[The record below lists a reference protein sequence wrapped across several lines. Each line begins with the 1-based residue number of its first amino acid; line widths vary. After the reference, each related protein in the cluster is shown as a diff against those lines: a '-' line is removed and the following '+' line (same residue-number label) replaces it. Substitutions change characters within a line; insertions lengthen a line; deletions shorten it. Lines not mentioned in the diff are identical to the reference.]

1 MITKIFE
8 IITKTGKA
16 EKDLKN
22 VSDGVENVNVG
33 LETTNKETK
42 KLSLLGKG
50 FGAAKKGAKGLASGF
65 KLVGT
70 AIKAAGIGLVVGLFI
85 ALKTAIEQ
93 NQKVIDALAVVM
105 ETVSVV
111 MSEVSKVLTN
121 VYESVASSSENF
133 DALGRVLKN
142 ILNIAITPV
151 KLAFQGIKAAIVGA
165 QLAWEQSWLGNNDPK
180 RIAELKAE
188 LTEIKEDVID
198 IGTEALNS
206 GKAIA
211 EDFVEAVTEVAD
223 IGSQVITGL
232 KDISIKAAIETAKTN
247 VELKK
252 TAELATVANQGLIEK
267 YDLQAEQQRQIR
279 DDERNSIAERK
290 KANDEL
296 LVILDKQEKA
306 MLSNAKAVLAAAQ
319 VDLNKYKDNVEFQK
333 AVMEAENELA
343 AVRAQVAGF
352 RSEQQSN
359 DLALSKE
366 EMEMTKSK
374 LESEVNLSIEQKRF
388 NAEQIQDNLQRLE
401 KQKEI
406 DAQEREI
413 QTTRLQGIVND
424 ANAGTQAKIDAQ
436 IALNEF
442 NQQANQQEV
451 TRQAEIDAEELR
463 ILTEFKANETRI
475 KKEADDEQKI
485 NDDAARADNLA
496 AEQQMQD
503 LKRSAV
509 QTGLTSISQ
518 LTKLF
523 AGESEREQKK
533 AFEIN
538 KAVAIASTL
547 IQTYQSAQGA
557 YLSQLSIPTPDAPIR
572 AAIAAGIAT
581 TAGLVNVATIA
592 KQKFQGS
599 GGGTTPTTTPPT
611 GGNTSPSQPPS
622 FSVVGQ
628 SGFNQVA
635 GALGSQPPIQ
645 AFVVAGAVTNAQQ
658 LSNNTIQQAT
668 F

>member
-42 KLSLLGKG
+42 KLGLLGKS
-50 FGAAKKGAKGLASGF
+50 FGAAKKGAKGLAGGF
-65 KLVGT
+65 KLIGT
-70 AIKAAGIGLVVGLFI
+70 AIKAAGIALVVGLFV
-85 ALKTAIEQ
+85 ALKTAVEQ

-111 MSEVSKVLTN
+111 MAEVSRVLTD
-121 VYESVASSSENF
+121 VYESVSKATENF
-133 DALGRVLKN
+133 DALGKVMGG
-142 ILNIAITPV
+142 ILTLVITPF
-151 KLAFQGIKAAIVGA
+151 KLGFQGIKAAIVGA
-165 QLAWEQSWLGNNDPK
+165 QLAWEDSFLGGKDPEK
-180 RIAELKAE
+180 IKELQAQ
-188 LTEIKEDVID
+188 LDEIKEDVIE
-198 IGTEALNS
+198 IGTEAVDA
-206 GKAIA
+206 GKSI
-211 EDFVEAVTEVAD
+211 VENAGEALTEVAD
-223 IGSQVITGL
+223 IGSQVIDGL
-232 KDISIKAAIETAKTN
+232 KEISIEAAIETAKTN

-319 VDLNKYKDNVEFQK
+319 VDLNKSKDNVEFQK

-366 EMEMTKSK
+366 ELEMTKSK

-406 DAQEREI
+406 DAEEREI

-442 NQQANQQEV
+442 NQQADQQEV
-451 TRQAEIDAEELR
+451 TRLAEIEAEKLR
-463 ILTEFKANETRI
+463 IKT
-475 KKEADDEQKI
+475 EADAQADILRQIQKDKDKAAAQAKIDNQQAILSATSSALGSIGQIADAFSKGDEQ
-485 NDDAARADNLA
+485 RA
-496 AEQQMQD
+496 
-503 LKRSAV
+503 
-509 QTGLTSISQ
+509 
-518 LTKLF
+518 
-523 AGESEREQKK
+523 KK
-533 AFEIN
+533 AFNIN
-538 KAVAIASTL
+538 KGLGIAQATIATAQGIMNAYTNPIDVASGVAVAKSIAIGL
-547 IQTYQSAQGA
+547 AGAAQ
-557 YLSQLSIPTPDAPIR
+557 
-572 AAIAAGIAT
+572 IATIAT
-581 TAGLVNVATIA
+581 T
-592 KQKFQGS
+592 KFQPS

-622 FSVVGQ
+622 FNVVGQ

-658 LSNNTIQQAT
+658 LQNNTINQAT

>member
-42 KLSLLGKG
+42 KLGLLGKS
-50 FGAAKKGAKGLASGF
+50 FGAAKKGAKGLAGGF
-65 KLVGT
+65 KLIGT
-70 AIKAAGIGLVVGLFI
+70 AIKAAGIALVVGLFV
-85 ALKTAIEQ
+85 ALKTAVEQ

-111 MSEVSKVLTN
+111 MAEVSRVLTD
-121 VYESVASSSENF
+121 VYENVASSSKNF

-142 ILNIAITPV
+142 ILNVVITPV

-198 IGTEALNS
+198 IGTEAINS

-211 EDFVEAVTEVAD
+211 DDFVEAVTEVAD
-223 IGSQVITGL
+223 IGSQVIDGL
-232 KDISIKAAIETAKTN
+232 KDISIKAAVETAKTN

-252 TAELATVANQGLIEK
+252 TAELAGVANQGLIEK

-279 DDERNSIAERK
+279 DEERNSIADRK

-319 VDLNKYKDNVEFQK
+319 VDLNKFKDNVEFQK

-352 RSEQQSN
+352 RSEQLAN

-366 EMEMTKSK
+366 ELEMSNSK
-374 LESEVNLSIEQKRF
+374 LEAENNLSIERKRF
-388 NAEQIQDNLQRLE
+388 NAEQTEDDLERLQ

-406 DAQEREI
+406 DAEEKEI
-413 QTTRLQGIVND
+413 QTTRLQGIID
-424 ANAGTQAKIDAQ
+424 TANAGTQAKIDAE

-442 NQQANQQEV
+442 LEQSRQQDLTRLKEIGEAEVAASQKILDKNNEDTQQKIDNQNAILNATTSALGSIGQIA
-451 TRQAEIDAEELR
+451 DA
-463 ILTEFKANETRI
+463 FAG
-475 KKEADDEQKI
+475 DDEE
-485 NDDAARADNLA
+485 RA
-496 AEQQMQD
+496 
-503 LKRSAV
+503 
-509 QTGLTSISQ
+509 
-518 LTKLF
+518 
-523 AGESEREQKK
+523 KK
-533 AFEIN
+533 AFNIN
-538 KAVAIASTL
+538 KGLGIAQAIISTSQGIMNAYTNPVDVASGVAFAKSIAIGL
-547 IQTYQSAQGA
+547 AGAAQ
-557 YLSQLSIPTPDAPIR
+557 
-572 AAIAAGIAT
+572 IATIAT
-581 TAGLVNVATIA
+581 TQFKPSG
-592 KQKFQGS
+592 GS
-599 GGGTTPTTTPPT
+599 GSTAPS
-611 GGNTSPSQPPS
+611 TSASTSGSGASETQAPS
-622 FSVVGQ
+622 FNVVGQ

-635 GALGSQPPIQ
+635 GALGQQQPVQ
-645 AFVVAGAVTNAQQ
+645 AYVVAGNVTTAQQ
-658 LSNNTIQQAT
+658 LQNNTITQAT

>member
-319 VDLNKYKDNVEFQK
+319 VDLNKSKDNVEFQK